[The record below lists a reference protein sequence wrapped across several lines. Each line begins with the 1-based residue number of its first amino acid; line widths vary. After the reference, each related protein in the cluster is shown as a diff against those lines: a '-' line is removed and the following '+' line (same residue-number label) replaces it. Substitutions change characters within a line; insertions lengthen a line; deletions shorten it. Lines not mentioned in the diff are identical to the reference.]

1 LYFSVGIIHIWFTW
15 KHEQTNTENSNKDD
29 NPPFKRQAGTNKIEF
44 IALVTENTRNVI
56 TFMGPCI
63 VRIFKYVSNK
73 MQRYTVYFY
82 LETALHISG
91 GTTIHHQECKQLY
104 LQHLVFVTPL
114 LLPAV
119 IVEEL
124 ELV

>member
-1 LYFSVGIIHIWFTW
+1 
-15 KHEQTNTENSNKDD
+15 
-29 NPPFKRQAGTNKIEF
+29 
-44 IALVTENTRNVI
+44 
-56 TFMGPCI
+56 
-63 VRIFKYVSNK
+63 

-91 GTTIHHQECKQLY
+91 CNITHHQERKQLY

-114 LLPAV
+114 LRSAV

-124 ELV
+124 DLV